1 MNRNRLFSMILIAF
15 FTALTIIGTQI
26 TIPLAFVP
34 ITLQTLFVIGAGMML
49 GSLRGMLSQ
58 LLYVLIGLA
67 GFPVFTRGQSGP
79 QMVFAISFGYLI
91 GFVVA
96 PLVIGH
102 VLRLFGQ
109 VTMISVLVAA
119 FAGTI
124 IIDLCGIGYI
134 LTIFSLISTTPMA
147 VAKVFSTILLPTI
160 PGDLVK
166 VAILTFTIP
175 YLYRIL
181 NHQNLLP
188 HKRRN

>member
-79 QMVFAISFGYLI
+79 QMVFTISFGYLI

-96 PLVIGH
+96 PLVIGYI
-102 VLRLFGQ
+102 LRLFGQ
-109 VTMISVLVAA
+109 VTMLSVLVAA
-119 FAGTI
+119 FVGTI

-175 YLYRIL
+175 YLYRVL

-188 HKRRN
+188 HKRMK